1 MNPFFR
7 RSTFWKDLL
16 PICWK
21 SQPILFGLL
30 QGAHVAVAV
39 RLLLVFLLFLPVRW
53 TRTTKYAKKGQNANP
68 LLPIVEDNNAARIL
82 SQLGN
87 LKKIPQKLNELS

>member
-53 TRTTKYAKKGQNANP
+53 TRTTKYAKKRAKRQRRQRDDKRRLLLLGPDP
-68 LLPIVEDNNAARIL
+68 LQSVCSEWY
-82 SQLGN
+82 
-87 LKKIPQKLNELS
+87 KK